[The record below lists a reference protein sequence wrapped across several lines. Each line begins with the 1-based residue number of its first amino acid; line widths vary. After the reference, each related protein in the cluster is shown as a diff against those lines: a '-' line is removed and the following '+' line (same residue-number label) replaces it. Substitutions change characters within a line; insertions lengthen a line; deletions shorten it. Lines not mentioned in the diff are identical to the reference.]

1 MTNEKKNFMDKE
13 FTFCP
18 GKAIRN
24 IKRLIGI
31 ILTAIVLVTIVSP
44 KTITRKIAE
53 YENNKRAEA
62 VVETKTK
69 EYQKIFKAENVYTI
83 LYDDCSYYS
92 APTLE
97 EVAVELTNATGRAF
111 ACANGNLYETSGG
124 KLEVVTVS
132 VYR

>member
-13 FTFCP
+13 FTIRSISRSIR
-18 GKAIRN
+18 KLMATILIAI
-24 IKRLIGI
+24 
-31 ILTAIVLVTIVSP
+31 ALVMVVSP
-44 KTITRKIAE
+44 RTITRKIAE

-62 VVETKTK
+62 VIETKTK